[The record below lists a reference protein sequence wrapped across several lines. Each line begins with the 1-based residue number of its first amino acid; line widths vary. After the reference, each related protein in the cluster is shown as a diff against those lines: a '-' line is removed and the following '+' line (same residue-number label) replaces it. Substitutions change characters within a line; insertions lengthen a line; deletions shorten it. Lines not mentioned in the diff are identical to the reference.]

1 MLNGTELLATKAIF
15 YGKTEMSEFIF
26 IQETHL
32 FLALH
37 HDRYNKQLNK
47 EIISDSLTDCQK
59 EIQTTDI
66 NL

>member
-1 MLNGTELLATKAIF
+1 MLNGTELLAAKAIF
-15 YGKTEMSEFIF
+15 YGKTEMSGFIF
-26 IQETHL
+26 IQETPF

-37 HDRYNKQLNK
+37 HVRYNKQLNE
-47 EIISDSLTDCQK
+47 EIISDSLTDCLK